1 MDVSFSTPALA
12 ALCNSEIRLIGRW
25 GPEGGRTVARRL
37 LDLAAG
43 DAADIAHLPGAVLAA
58 NGRETVVTFGGEVE
72 VRGVIQAGRD
82 GSGVNDP
89 DRMVITGV
97 DVIRRTQRCQR

>member
-12 ALCNSEIRLIGRW
+12 ALCNSENRLIRRW
-25 GPEGGRTVARRL
+25 GPEVGRNVARRL

-43 DAADIAHLPGAVLAA
+43 DAADIAHLPGAVLGA

-72 VRGVIQAGRD
+72 VRGVVQNGPD
-82 GSGVNDP
+82 GSGVADA

-97 DVIRRTQRCQR
+97 DVIGRTQR